1 MGQSRIVGQVDQD
14 GVLHEGAA
22 LALIF
27 PKRVNGFR
35 DGWLA
40 MAQPALMALAQ
51 SDLSGEAMRV
61 LFAVLARLDFEN
73 WIQLNQAEL
82 AASIGMTRQNFGRA
96 VRALEAQGVLLRGP
110 KVGKSLTYRLNPS
123 FGWKGSAKGH
133 NAALMDRMKARG
145 MSVVE
150 PTRDP
155 RTVDVFTGKTDA
167 ELTNGET
174 E

>member
-1 MGQSRIVGQVDQD
+1 MALSRIVGQVDQD

-27 PKRVNGFR
+27 PKRRNGFR

-73 WIQLNQAEL
+73 YIQLNQAEL
-82 AASIGMTRQNFGRA
+82 AGSIGMRPTNFNRA
-96 VRALEAQGVLLRGP
+96 LRALEGQGVLVRGP
-110 KVGKSLTYRLNPS
+110 KVSRSLTYRLNPS

-133 NAALMDRMKARG
+133 NEALQDRMKAAG
-145 MSVVE
+145 FSVVE
-150 PTRDP
+150 S
-155 RTVDVFTGKTDA
+155 
-167 ELTNGET
+167 EQ
-174 E
+174 